1 MNSQRTL
8 IVSAFVAS
16 AVTSLLL
23 GLLPA
28 SAAPSSS
35 MAATF
40 TPKLAYVT
48 CPADEE
54 LPTRTKCAKLT
65 VPLDWQ
71 TPTDG
76 RTIRIAVRVTTPE
89 GSDGRLGLTWN
100 PGGPGGDA
108 IPMHGG
114 IYSLLSSEL
123 RDRFELVTWNPR
135 GVGQSEPFLSD
146 CKPVIEAPPA
156 TGPVDWDVY
165 WEQAAAVEGAATAAC
180 FAANPQGA
188 PYLGT
193 WQVVRDMDAIRVAL
207 GYPRWNFWGLSY
219 GTRVGNAYART
230 FPGKV
235 RALVEDASIMANES
249 IARFGSTTPAGFY
262 ATLQVYASLV
272 GKRQA
277 YKVGVI
283 EKYLQD
289 STIDAGEFELD
300 RWTLTNVVNSL
311 ARDQSNYPQLK
322 ALIDELFNYVVADDA
337 GAVQATTRTGRLA
350 EEPELPDFVLDPD
363 DLTPKPDKDD
373 VVADPDSDAFIIKFV
388 SCADMGDRPTPADL
402 AQMSRQA
409 EQSYGTSYGLTVS
422 RASLCFGLPSGYSP
436 PVPSGNASLTLANPP
451 LFLLSTGDA
460 ATPWVWGR
468 SLANTFAKS
477 RTVTYNSTTH
487 GVIAAPSLCV
497 FGAAEK
503 YLLDL
508 ELPRKDVFCP
518 FVPTSTEQ
526 Q

>member
-1 MNSQRTL
+1 MTPQRTL
-8 IVSAFVAS
+8 TISAFVTS
-16 AVTSLLL
+16 AVTTLLL

-28 SAAPSSS
+28 SAAPSSN

-54 LPTRTKCAKLT
+54 LLPRTKCASLT

-71 TPTDG
+71 TPNDG
-76 RTIRIAVRVTTPE
+76 RTIRIAMRITTPE
-89 GSDGRLGLTWN
+89 GSDERLGLTWN

-108 IPMHGG
+108 IPMHGFFH
-114 IYSLLSSEL
+114 SLISPAL
-123 RDRFELVTWNPR
+123 RDRFEVVTWDPR

-146 CKPVIEAPPA
+146 CKPVSVIPPA
-156 TGPVDWDVY
+156 TGPVDWDGY
-165 WEQAAAVEGAATAAC
+165 WEQFAAVEGAATAAC

-193 WQVVRDMDAIRVAL
+193 WQVVRDMDAMRSAL
-207 GYPRWNFWGLSY
+207 GYPRWNFWGISY
-219 GTRVGNAYART
+219 GTRIGNAYART
-230 FPGKV
+230 FPGKL
-235 RALVEDASIMANES
+235 RTLIEDASIMANES
-249 IARFGSTTPAGFY
+249 VARFGSETPASYY
-262 ATLQVYASLV
+262 AALQVYASIV

-283 EKYLQD
+283 ETYLQD
-289 STIDAGEFELD
+289 SEINVDQVVVD
-300 RWTLTNVVNSL
+300 RWWFTNYVNEL
-311 ARDQSNYPQLK
+311 ARRQSNYPQLK
-322 ALIDELFNYVVADDA
+322 AVIDELFDYVVAA
-337 GAVQATTRTGRLA
+337 GAGAIQATMRTGRLS
-350 EEPELPDFVLDPD
+350 EEPDLPDLDLDPD
-363 DLTPKPDKDD
+363 DLTPEPDKDN
-373 VVADPDSDAFIIKFV
+373 VVADPDSDAFIVKFV
-388 SCADMGDRPTPADL
+388 TCADMADRPTAADL

-409 EQSYGTSYGLTVS
+409 EQSYGTSYGLWVL
-422 RASLCFGLPSGYSP
+422 RAGMCFGLPSGYSP
-436 PVPSGNASLTLANPP
+436 PVPSGNASLTLRNPP

-487 GVIAAPSLCV
+487 GMIAAPSPCV

-508 ELPRKDVFCP
+508 ELPSKDIFCP
-518 FVPTSTEQ
+518 YVPTSTE
-526 Q
+526 

>member
-1 MNSQRTL
+1 VTPQRTL
-8 IVSAFVAS
+8 IISAFVTS
-16 AVTSLLL
+16 AVTALLL

-28 SAAPSSS
+28 GAAPSSS
-35 MAATF
+35 TAATF

-54 LPTRTKCAKLT
+54 LPPRTRCASLA

-71 TPTDG
+71 TPNDG
-76 RTIRIAVRVTTPE
+76 RTIRIAMRITTPE

-100 PGGPGGDA
+100 PGGPGGAA
-108 IPMHGG
+108 IPLHGTF
-114 IYSLLSSEL
+114 YSLISPAL
-123 RDRFELVTWNPR
+123 RDRFEVVTWNPR

-146 CKPVIEAPPA
+146 CKLVEEAPPA
-156 TGPVDWDVY
+156 TGPVDWDAY
-165 WEQAAAVEGAATAAC
+165 WEQVAAVEGAATAAC

-193 WQVVRDMDAIRVAL
+193 WQVVRDMDAMRSAL
-207 GYPRWNFWGLSY
+207 GYPRWNFWGISY
-219 GTRVGNAYART
+219 GTRIGNAYART

-235 RALVEDASIMANES
+235 RALIEDSSIMANES
-249 IARFGSTTPAGFY
+249 IARFGSESPASYY
-262 ATLQVYASLV
+262 AALQVYASIV

-289 STIDAGEFELD
+289 STIDAGAFVVD
-300 RWTLTNVVNSL
+300 RWWLTNFVNDS
-311 ARDQSNYPQLK
+311 ARDQAKYPQLK
-322 ALIDELFNYVVADDA
+322 AVIDELFDYVVAAGA
-337 GAVQATTRTGRLA
+337 GAVQATMRTGRLS
-350 EEPELPDFVLDPD
+350 EKPELPDLDLGPD
-363 DLTPKPDKDD
+363 DLIPEPDKDN
-373 VVADPDSDAFIIKFV
+373 VVADPDSDAFIVKFV
-388 SCADMGDRPTPADL
+388 SCADIGDRPTPADL

-409 EQSYGTSYGLTVS
+409 EQSYGTSYGQAVM
-422 RASLCFGLPSGYSP
+422 RAALCFGLPSGYSP
-436 PVPSGNASLTLANPP
+436 PVPSGNASLTLPNPP

-487 GVIAAPSLCV
+487 GMIAAPSLCV
-497 FGAAEK
+497 FGAAEQ

-508 ELPRKDVFCP
+508 ELPRRDIFCP
-518 FVPTSTEQ
+518 FAPSSTEQ